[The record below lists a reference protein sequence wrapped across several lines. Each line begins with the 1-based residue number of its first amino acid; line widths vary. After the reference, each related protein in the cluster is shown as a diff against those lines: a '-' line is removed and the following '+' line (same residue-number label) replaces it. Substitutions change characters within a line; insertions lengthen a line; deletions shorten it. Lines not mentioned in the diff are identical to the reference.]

1 MLLSFLFQD
10 PQCLP
15 SKPGS
20 LSRTARPAQDHLLS
34 SAAPAG
40 AVFEENMVY
49 SNEPGLYWQGK
60 WGLRLED
67 DVIIKKGDC
76 EQVSYNHADP
86 IVL

>member
-1 MLLSFLFQD
+1 M
-10 PQCLP
+10 
-15 SKPGS
+15 KPYGC
-20 LSRTARPAQDHLLS
+20 
-34 SAAPAG
+34 
-40 AVFEENMVY
+40 

-67 DVIIKKGDC
+67 DIIIKKGDC

>member
-1 MLLSFLFQD
+1 MHGLGHSIGYD
-10 PQCLP
+10 VHDVGPRA
-15 SKPGS
+15 SSTAPGDA
-20 LSRTARPAQDHLLS
+20 T
-34 SAAPAG
+34 
-40 AVFEENMVY
+40 FEENMVY

-67 DVIIKKGDC
+67 DIIIKKGDC

>member
-1 MLLSFLFQD
+1 
-10 PQCLP
+10 
-15 SKPGS
+15 
-20 LSRTARPAQDHLLS
+20 
-34 SAAPAG
+34 
-40 AVFEENMVY
+40 MVY

-67 DVIIKKGDC
+67 DIIIIKKDGC